1 MGTDYIKLVLKSF
14 GLVKAFK
21 NWHVVIAM
29 HIQMVPRINSAAIIA
44 KIDSTEAVAAANKV
58 TKLLNANKV
67 KTYCVLPLKIDC
79 ATSMNQEEL
88 KKVKI
93 DIVFAVGGDG
103 TTLRA
108 FRTIPGKAPLF
119 AINSGGHRGILA
131 EADTDS
137 IDDSIG
143 AILAGKYFFD
153 SRIRI
158 QASTDKIVFP
168 PALNDILI
176 TRVNLTRVPLI
187 SIRLMGD
194 EIKQRMDGIIISTP
208 TGSTGHS
215 FSFGGPVLHE
225 GMSCLILS
233 PIASVNRMPQLVIP
247 VEEITIQSTY
257 ESHLIIDGQE
267 TFNVGSD
274 QPINISRYSDDA
286 TFLRLQKKGMRQ
298 LAKLGFSKL
307 GF

>member
-1 MGTDYIKLVLKSF
+1 MAPKIK
-14 GLVKAFK
+14 
-21 NWHVVIAM
+21 
-29 HIQMVPRINSAAIIA
+29 SAAIIT
-44 KIDSTEAVAAANKV
+44 KIGSSEAEAAAARV
-58 TKLLNANKV
+58 AKLLDASKV
-67 KTYCVLPLKIDC
+67 KMYSVLPLKVDGTV
-79 ATSMNQEEL
+79 AAKQEEL
-88 KKVKI
+88 HGAKI
-93 DIVFAVGGDG
+93 DIIFAIGGDG

-119 AINSGGHRGILA
+119 SINSGGHRGILS
-131 EADTDS
+131 EADADAIDES
-137 IDDSIG
+137 IS
-143 AILAGKYFFD
+143 AILDGKYFYD
-153 SRIRI
+153 SRTRI
-158 QASTDKIVFP
+158 QASSGKTAFP

-176 TRVNLTRVPLI
+176 TRVSLTRTPLV

-194 EIKQRMDGIIISTP
+194 EIKQRMDGIVISTP

-215 FSFGGPVLHE
+215 FSIGGPVLHE
-225 GMSCLILS
+225 GMNCLILS

-267 TFNVGSD
+267 TFKVAPD
-274 QPINISRYSDDA
+274 QPIRISRYADDA